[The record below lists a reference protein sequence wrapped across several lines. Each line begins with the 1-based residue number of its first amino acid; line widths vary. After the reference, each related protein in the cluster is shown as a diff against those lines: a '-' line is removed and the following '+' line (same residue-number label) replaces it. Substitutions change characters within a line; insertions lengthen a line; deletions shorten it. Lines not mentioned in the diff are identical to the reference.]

1 MAMTS
6 KTQVPPKVPKVHV
19 AAEIGLSNVVTS
31 LVRPLASRGRH
42 KHGTVTTC
50 TVQYST
56 KQNEEQHRPVSTTNR
71 WGGVPVKARWFAG
84 LGWAGKN
91 EGRVALQNESWSRA
105 VRSVVV
111 QAESGRIADADSLL
125 CHSLTYT
132 HIHPHLHPHPN
143 THSHTHSHILSGALL
158 YIYTPISLPLSLS
171 LSLHSAFLLL
181 VQRQRHSQLPHS
193 ILLAIFRGTLP
204 PILPAANEVITVC
217 DMGLPSSCITLHARI
232 IQSKRRHPTQCRA
245 WMQHQA
251 QP

>member
-1 MAMTS
+1 MTS

-56 KQNEEQHRPVSTTNR
+56 KQNEAQHRPVSTTNR

-158 YIYTPISLPLSLS
+158 YIYTHLSPPLPL
-171 LSLHSAFLLL
+171 
-181 VQRQRHSQLPHS
+181 P
-193 ILLAIFRGTLP
+193 
-204 PILPAANEVITVC
+204 
-217 DMGLPSSCITLHARI
+217 LPSLRFSPPRATTTPLPITALNIASHLPRDPSSNTARS
-232 IQSKRRHPTQCRA
+232 Q
-245 WMQHQA
+245 
-251 QP
+251 

>member
-1 MAMTS
+1 MAMSS
-6 KTQVPPKVPKVHV
+6 KTQVRYLPKVHE

-42 KHGTVTTC
+42 KHGTVSTC

-56 KQNEEQHRPVSTTNR
+56 KQNEEQYRPVSTTNR

-143 THSHTHSHILSGALL
+143 THSHTLTHSLRGSLVYIHPSLSPL
-158 YIYTPISLPLSLS
+158 TLPLPSLRFS
-171 LSLHSAFLLL
+171 PPRATTTP
-181 VQRQRHSQLPHS
+181 LPITALNIASH
-193 ILLAIFRGTLP
+193 LP
-204 PILPAANEVITVC
+204 R
-217 DMGLPSSCITLHARI
+217 DPSSNTARS
-232 IQSKRRHPTQCRA
+232 Q
-245 WMQHQA
+245 
-251 QP
+251 

>member
-1 MAMTS
+1 MTS

-111 QAESGRIADADSLL
+111 QAESGRIADRFSSL
-125 CHSLTYT
+125 SLS
-132 HIHPHLHPHPN
+132 HIHPHTPTPTPTPKHTLTHTL
-143 THSHTHSHILSGALL
+143 THSLRGSLV
-158 YIYTPISLPLSLS
+158 YIHPSLS
-171 LSLHSAFLLL
+171 PSPSPSPFTPLFSSLCNDNATPNY
-181 VQRQRHSQLPHS
+181 R
-193 ILLAIFRGTLP
+193 
-204 PILPAANEVITVC
+204 
-217 DMGLPSSCITLHARI
+217 
-232 IQSKRRHPTQCRA
+232 TQYR
-245 WMQHQA
+245 
-251 QP
+251 

>member
-1 MAMTS
+1 MTS

-111 QAESGRIADADSLL
+111 QAESGRIADRFSSL
-125 CHSLTYT
+125 SLS
-132 HIHPHLHPHPN
+132 HIHPHTPTPTPTPKHTL
-143 THSHTHSHILSGALL
+143 THTHSHILSGALL
-158 YIYTPISLPLSLS
+158 YIYTHLSPPLPL
-171 LSLHSAFLLL
+171 
-181 VQRQRHSQLPHS
+181 P
-193 ILLAIFRGTLP
+193 
-204 PILPAANEVITVC
+204 
-217 DMGLPSSCITLHARI
+217 LPSLRFSPPRATTTPLPITALNIASHLPRDPSSNTARS
-232 IQSKRRHPTQCRA
+232 Q
-245 WMQHQA
+245 
-251 QP
+251 

>member
-1 MAMTS
+1 M
-6 KTQVPPKVPKVHV
+6 
-19 AAEIGLSNVVTS
+19 TS

-42 KHGTVTTC
+42 KHGTVTPC

-71 WGGVPVKARWFAG
+71 WGGVPVKARWYAG
-84 LGWAGKN
+84 LAWAGKN

-143 THSHTHSHILSGALL
+143 THSHSHSHILSGALL
-158 YIYTPISLPLSLS
+158 YIYTHLSPLSLS

-204 PILPAANEVITVC
+204 PILPAANEVITVW
-217 DMGLPSSCITLHARI
+217 DMGLPPSCITLHARI

>member
-1 MAMTS
+1 MAMSS
-6 KTQVPPKVPKVHV
+6 KTQVPKVHV

-42 KHGTVTTC
+42 KHGTVTPC

-71 WGGVPVKARWFAG
+71 WGGVPVKARWYAG
-84 LGWAGKN
+84 LAWAGKN

-132 HIHPHLHPHPN
+132 HIHPHPT
-143 THSHTHSHILSGALL
+143 THSHTLTHSLRGSLVYIHPSLS
-158 YIYTPISLPLSLS
+158 PLPL
-171 LSLHSAFLLL
+171 
-181 VQRQRHSQLPHS
+181 P
-193 ILLAIFRGTLP
+193 
-204 PILPAANEVITVC
+204 
-217 DMGLPSSCITLHARI
+217 LPSLRFSPRATTTPLPITALNIASHLPRDPSSNTARS
-232 IQSKRRHPTQCRA
+232 Q
-245 WMQHQA
+245 
-251 QP
+251 